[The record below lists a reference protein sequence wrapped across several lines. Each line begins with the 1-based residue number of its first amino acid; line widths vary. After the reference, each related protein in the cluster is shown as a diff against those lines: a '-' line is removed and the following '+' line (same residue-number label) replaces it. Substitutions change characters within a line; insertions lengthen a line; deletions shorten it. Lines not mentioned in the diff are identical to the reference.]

1 MYDKYDQYVD
11 RIFNWS
17 VYRNGPAIHRANMCG
32 ELPEMRKLAKAFDN
46 PQDTLKVIHVAGTNG
61 KGSVSMKV
69 ARSLE
74 SMGIKTGLFTS
85 PHIISFRERVQVNS

>member
-1 MYDKYDQYVD
+1 MKPQVKPKQNTLSSWLSFIEGIQSQAVIQLGLE
-11 RIFNWS
+11 RIS
-17 VYRNGPAIHRANMCG
+17 HVAKVMGL
-32 ELPEMRKLAKAFDN
+32 LPFPL
-46 PQDTLKVIHVAGTNG
+46 PVVTVAGTNG

>member
-1 MYDKYDQYVD
+1 
-11 RIFNWS
+11 
-17 VYRNGPAIHRANMCG
+17 MCG